1 MTDKPAHISG
11 TDNLTHSMGRLNQ
24 LHKAT
29 VLLGQRCV
37 AFHPKLVLVTGRVT
51 AGLMLSQAIYWT
63 RKLAIAESA
72 RQGWFWKTRE
82 EWRNETGLSR
92 REQDSARQ
100 ALKDLGLWLEKRVG
114 MPAKVWYRIDLDTLG
129 WLLEPTGYT
138 AWDWRNDRAVLQLL
152 GRPFLFYRS
161 LSDITG
167 AATSAVLLSNF
178 LGQERARLKNADALT
193 GWRPYL
199 FNALR
204 QQTGLTRHELDSA
217 RSGLRQTE
225 VLAERRLGM
234 PPRVEWQIRLD
245 RLIAL
250 LAAVDSRPASAN
262 MELRQP
268 DQLAGIGVV
277 ERFSGNGPTSLRE
290 SDNPAS
296 RNPANLN
303 AGIPRTGFPETYPLN
318 FRDRTDWISGNAPTS
333 WADSGTPDGRLPE
346 NLYVFR
352 TTGFKTTT
360 PTEVTR
366 TEDARTEAGGIL
378 VQPDGSRWFEQLI
391 WPRTL
396 RPEER
401 ESAQR
406 LLTPVSAQAQLLLDE
421 LAGQTLSHKTIEQ
434 PLNYLSALVSKAR
447 TGDFIP
453 AAALRE
459 QARRQR
465 IETERQAIAPASP
478 IHPDERARHIQA
490 GLNGLRTFMTQ
501 RLGQSRPG

>member
-1 MTDKPAHISG
+1 MTDTPRAHTSG
-11 TDNLTHSMGRLNQ
+11 TEDPPHSIGRLNQ
-24 LHKAT
+24 LHEAT

-178 LGQERARLKNADALT
+178 LGQERARLKNGDMLT

-199 FNALR
+199 FDALR

-245 RLIAL
+245 RLITL
-250 LAAVDSRPASAN
+250 LAAVDSRPAATN
-262 MELRQP
+262 TELRQP
-268 DQLAGIGVV
+268 DQLAGSGLVDQ
-277 ERFSGNGPTSLRE
+277 FSGNGPTSVQE
-290 SDNPAS
+290 SGNPACG
-296 RNPANLN
+296 NPANLD
-303 AGIPRTGFPETYPLN
+303 AGILLAGFPETHRLDLRN
-318 FRDRTDWISGNAPTS
+318 RTDRISRNAPAS
-333 WADSGTPDGRLPE
+333 WAVSGTPDGRFPE
-346 NLYVFR
+346 NLYIDW
-352 TTGFKTTT
+352 TTGFKTTP
-360 PTEVTR
+360 PTEANGS
-366 TEDARTEAGGIL
+366 DD
-378 VQPDGSRWFEQLI
+378 DGSRWSEQLI

-396 RPEER
+396 RLEER
-401 ESAQR
+401 ESAKR
-406 LLTPVSAQAQLLLDE
+406 LLAPVSAQAQLLLDE
-421 LAGQTLSHKTIEQ
+421 LAGQALAHKIIEQ

-447 TGDFIP
+447 TGDFTP

-465 IETERQAIAPASP
+465 IEAERQAIAPANATP
-478 IHPDERARHIQA
+478 PDERARHIQA
-490 GLNGLRTFMTQ
+490 GLNGLRTFMAQ
-501 RLGQSRPG
+501 RMGQSRPCGGAND

>member
-1 MTDKPAHISG
+1 MTDTPRAHTSG
-11 TDNLTHSMGRLNQ
+11 TEDPPHSIGRLNQ
-24 LHKAT
+24 LHEAT

-178 LGQERARLKNADALT
+178 LGQERARLKNGDMLT

-199 FNALR
+199 FDALR

-245 RLIAL
+245 RLITL
-250 LAAVDSRPASAN
+250 LAAVDSRPAATN
-262 MELRQP
+262 TELRQP
-268 DQLAGIGVV
+268 DQLAGSGLVDQ
-277 ERFSGNGPTSLRE
+277 FSGNGPTSVQE
-290 SDNPAS
+290 SGNPACG
-296 RNPANLN
+296 NPANLD
-303 AGIPRTGFPETYPLN
+303 AGILLAGFPETHRLDLRN
-318 FRDRTDWISGNAPTS
+318 RTDRISRNAPAS
-333 WADSGTPDGRLPE
+333 WAVSGTPDGRFPE
-346 NLYVFR
+346 NLYIDW
-352 TTGFKTTT
+352 TTGFKTTP
-360 PTEVTR
+360 PTEVIGP
-366 TEDARTEAGGIL
+366 DD
-378 VQPDGSRWFEQLI
+378 DGSRWSEQLI

-396 RPEER
+396 RLEER
-401 ESAQR
+401 ESAKR
-406 LLTPVSAQAQLLLDE
+406 LLAPVSAQAQLLLDE
-421 LAGQTLSHKTIEQ
+421 LAGQALAHKIIEQ

-447 TGDFIP
+447 TGDFTP

-465 IETERQAIAPASP
+465 IEAERQAIAPANATP
-478 IHPDERARHIQA
+478 PDERARHIQA
-490 GLNGLRTFMTQ
+490 GLNGLRTFMAQ
-501 RLGQSRPG
+501 RMGQSRACGGAND

>member
-1 MTDKPAHISG
+1 MTDTPHANTSG
-11 TDNLTHSMGRLNQ
+11 TEDPTHPMGRLNQ
-24 LHKAT
+24 LHEAT

-152 GRPFLFYRS
+152 GRPFLFYRT

-178 LGQERARLKNADALT
+178 LGQERARLKNGDALT

-199 FNALR
+199 FDALR

-217 RSGLRQTE
+217 RSGLRQSD
-225 VLAERRLGM
+225 VLTERRLGM

-250 LAAVDSRPASAN
+250 LSAVDSRSGATDT
-262 MELRQP
+262 ELRQP
-268 DQLAGIGVV
+268 DQQAGTGLVA
-277 ERFSGNGPTSLRE
+277 RFAGNGPTSLRE
-290 SDNPAS
+290 SGNPACG
-296 RNPANLN
+296 NPENKD
-303 AGIPRTGFPETYPLN
+303 AGILLAGFPETYRLD
-318 FRDRTDWISGNAPTS
+318 FRNRTDRISGNAPAS
-333 WADSGTPDGRLPE
+333 WAVSGTLDGRFPE
-346 NLYVFR
+346 NLYIDG
-352 TTGFKTTT
+352 TTGFKTTP
-360 PTEVTR
+360 PTEAIGP
-366 TEDARTEAGGIL
+366 EDAGC
-378 VQPDGSRWFEQLI
+378 RWSEQLI

-401 ESAQR
+401 ESAKR
-406 LLTPVSAQAQLLLDE
+406 LLAPVSAQAQLLLDE
-421 LAGQTLSHKTIEQ
+421 LAGQALNHKTIEQ
-434 PLNYLSALVSKAR
+434 PLNYLSALASKAR

-465 IETERQAIAPASP
+465 IETERQTIAPASP
-478 IHPDERARHIQA
+478 IPPDERARHIQA
-490 GLNGLRTFMTQ
+490 GLNGLRAFMAQ
-501 RLGQSRPG
+501 RMGQSRSCGGAKD

>member
-268 DQLAGIGVV
+268 DQLASAGLVD
-277 ERFSGNGPTSLRE
+277 RF
-290 SDNPAS
+290 
-296 RNPANLN
+296 
-303 AGIPRTGFPETYPLN
+303 
-318 FRDRTDWISGNAPTS
+318 SGNAPTCL
-333 WADSGTPDGRLPE
+333 R
-346 NLYVFR
+346 
-352 TTGFKTTT
+352 
-360 PTEVTR
+360 
-366 TEDARTEAGGIL
+366 
-378 VQPDGSRWFEQLI
+378 GSANFVL
-391 WPRTL
+391 
-396 RPEER
+396 
-401 ESAQR
+401 
-406 LLTPVSAQAQLLLDE
+406 
-421 LAGQTLSHKTIEQ
+421 
-434 PLNYLSALVSKAR
+434 
-447 TGDFIP
+447 
-453 AAALRE
+453 
-459 QARRQR
+459 
-465 IETERQAIAPASP
+465 
-478 IHPDERARHIQA
+478 
-490 GLNGLRTFMTQ
+490 
-501 RLGQSRPG
+501 

>member
-1 MTDKPAHISG
+1 MTDTPRVHTSG
-11 TDNLTHSMGRLNQ
+11 TEDPTHPMGRLNQ
-24 LHKAT
+24 LHEAT

-92 REQDSARQ
+92 REQDSARL

-178 LGQERARLKNADALT
+178 LGQERARLKNGDVLT

-199 FNALR
+199 FDALR
-204 QQTGLTRHELDSA
+204 QQTGLTRHELDNA

-250 LAAVDSRPASAN
+250 LAAVDSRPAAAN

-268 DQLAGIGVV
+268 DQRAGIGLVDK
-277 ERFSGNGPTSLRE
+277 FSGNEPTSLQE
-290 SDNPAS
+290 SGNPACGKPE
-296 RNPANLN
+296 NKD
-303 AGIPRTGFPETYPLN
+303 AGILLAGFPETHRQD
-318 FRDRTDWISGNAPTS
+318 FRNRTDRISGNAPAS
-333 WADSGTPDGRLPE
+333 WAVSGTPDGRFPE
-346 NLYVFR
+346 NLYIDW
-352 TTGFKTTT
+352 TTGVKTTP
-360 PTEVTR
+360 PTE
-366 TEDARTEAGGIL
+366 AIG
-378 VQPDGSRWFEQLI
+378 PDDDRSRWSEQLI

-401 ESAQR
+401 ESAKR
-406 LLTPVSAQAQLLLDE
+406 LLAPVSAQAQMLLDE
-421 LAGQTLSHKTIEQ
+421 LAGQALNHKTIEQ
-434 PLNYLSALVSKAR
+434 PLNYLSALASKAR
-447 TGDFIP
+447 AGEFIP

-465 IETERQAIAPASP
+465 IETERQANAPATP
-478 IHPDERARHIQA
+478 IPSDERARHIQA
-490 GLNGLRTFMTQ
+490 GLNGLRSFMAQ
-501 RLGQSRPG
+501 RMGQSRPSGGAND

>member
-1 MTDKPAHISG
+1 
-11 TDNLTHSMGRLNQ
+11 MGRLNQ
-24 LHKAT
+24 LHEAT
-29 VLLGQRCV
+29 VLLGQRCI

-63 RKLAIAESA
+63 RKLAIAEST

-138 AWDWRNDRAVLQLL
+138 AWDWRNDRAILQLL

-178 LGQERARLKNADALT
+178 LGQERTRLKHGDALT

-199 FNALR
+199 FDALR

-250 LAAVDSRPASAN
+250 LTAVDSRPTSAN
-262 MELRQP
+262 RVLRQP
-268 DQLAGIGVV
+268 DQLAETGPVD
-277 ERFSGNGPTSLRE
+277 RF
-290 SDNPAS
+290 
-296 RNPANLN
+296 
-303 AGIPRTGFPETYPLN
+303 
-318 FRDRTDWISGNAPTS
+318 SGNAPTS
-333 WADSGTPDGRLPE
+333 LQESGNPACGNPANLDAGILLAGFPETYRQDLRNRTDRIYGNAPASWAVSGALDGRLPE
-346 NLYVFR
+346 NLYIDW
-352 TTGFKTTT
+352 TTGFKTTP
-360 PTEVTR
+360 PTEAIGL
-366 TEDARTEAGGIL
+366 DD
-378 VQPDGSRWFEQLI
+378 DGNRWFERLI
-391 WPRTL
+391 WPKTL

-401 ESAQR
+401 ESAKR
-406 LLTPVSAQAQLLLDE
+406 LLAPVSAQAQLLLDE
-421 LAGQTLSHKTIEQ
+421 LAGQALAHKTIEQ

-447 TGDFIP
+447 AGDFIP

-459 QARRQR
+459 QTRRQR
-465 IETERQAIAPASP
+465 IETERQAIAPATP
-478 IHPDERARHIQA
+478 IPPDERARHIQA
-490 GLNGLRTFMTQ
+490 GLNGLRTFMAQ
-501 RLGQSRPG
+501 RMGQSRSCGGAND